1 MARTVRRTR
10 VTAPGMP
17 RHRCLFG
24 RTPTR
29 YGARSHFV
37 TLFTQVTRLQF
48 GRRTVR
54 SMQITH
60 LGHACLLVE
69 SADVR
74 GPDRSRKFHR
84 RLHALRDLHVI
95 VVTHQHRDHL
105 DPERLPGWSGPT
117 PMRSFSATPTVSRC
131 CEAWGWSPAFTSR
144 DGTLIGD
151 LTITP
156 SVPSTP

>member
-1 MARTVRRTR
+1 
-10 VTAPGMP
+10 
-17 RHRCLFG
+17 
-24 RTPTR
+24 
-29 YGARSHFV
+29 
-37 TLFTQVTRLQF
+37 
-48 GRRTVR
+48 
-54 SMQITH
+54 MQITH

-74 GPDRSRKFHR
+74 VLIDPGSFTGDFTQ
-84 RLHALRDLHVI
+84 LRDLHVI

-105 DPERLPGWSGPT
+105 DPERLPELVRANTDALLLCDPDSVEVLRGVGLEPSVHQP
-117 PMRSFSATPTVSRC
+117 
-131 CEAWGWSPAFTSR
+131 